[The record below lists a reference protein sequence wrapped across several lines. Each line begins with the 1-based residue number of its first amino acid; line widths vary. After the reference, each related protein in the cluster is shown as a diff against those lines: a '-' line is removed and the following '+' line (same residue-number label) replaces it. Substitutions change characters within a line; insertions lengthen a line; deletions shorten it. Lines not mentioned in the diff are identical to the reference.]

1 MKNQIFDTY
10 IVDGWIITM
19 TKSQYIN
26 AYKKTQ
32 QSSNSVTS
40 SHEIVRTLMKELVNS
55 MKKIVLDIQDE
66 KKRKKDQ
73 YLVDSVFEEK
83 YARNKSKNLSKSL
96 SIIYGLQT
104 SLDFDKALE
113 IANNLFQ
120 LYEYC
125 RHEIIK
131 GFSQNIDDGI
141 IKAIEVIK
149 QIMEGWEEIPS
160 LEK

>member
-1 MKNQIFDTY
+1 MNLN
-10 IVDGWIITM
+10 M
-19 TKSQYIN
+19 TNNQYIN

-32 QSSNSVTS
+32 QSTNAVTS
-40 SHEIVRTLMKELVNS
+40 SHEIVRALMKELLNS
-55 MKKIVLDIQDE
+55 MQKIVLDIQDE
-66 KKRKKDQ
+66 RKRKQDHSKIDK
-73 YLVDSVFEEK
+73 VFEEK
-83 YARNKSKNLSKSL
+83 NARHRSKNLSKSL

-131 GFSQNIDDGI
+131 GFSQKIEDGI
-141 IKAIEVIK
+141 VKAIDVIT
-149 QIMEGWEEIPS
+149 QILEGWEVLPS

>member
-1 MKNQIFDTY
+1 MTNNEY
-10 IVDGWIITM
+10 I
-19 TKSQYIN
+19 K

-32 QSSNSVTS
+32 QSTSAVTS
-40 SHEIVRTLMKELVNS
+40 SHEIVRTLMKELLNS
-55 MKKIVLDIQDE
+55 MQKIVLDIQDDR
-66 KKRKKDQ
+66 KRKQDTF
-73 YLVDSVFEEK
+73 LVDKVFEEK
-83 YARNKSKNLSKSL
+83 NARHRSKNLSKAL
-96 SIIYGLQT
+96 SILYGLQT

-131 GFSQNIDDGI
+131 GFSQKIEDGI
-141 IKAIEVIK
+141 IKAIDVVK

-160 LEK
+160 IEN

>member
-1 MKNQIFDTY
+1 
-10 IVDGWIITM
+10 M
-19 TKSQYIN
+19 TNNEYIN

-32 QSSNSVTS
+32 QSSNTETS

-55 MKKIVLDIQDE
+55 MQKIVLDIQDDRL
-66 KKRKKDQ
+66 KK
-73 YLVDSVFEEK
+73 VDRFTTDKAQEEK
-83 YARNKSKNLSKSL
+83 ITQNKSKNLSKSL

-125 RHEIIK
+125 RQQIIK
-131 GFSQNIDDGI
+131 GFSQKIEDGI
-141 IKAIEVIK
+141 IKAIDIIN
-149 QIMEGWEEIPS
+149 QIMEGWEEIPF
-160 LEK
+160 LERKDG

>member
-1 MKNQIFDTY
+1 
-10 IVDGWIITM
+10 M
-19 TKSQYIN
+19 TNNEYIN

-32 QSSNSVTS
+32 QSSNTETS

-55 MKKIVLDIQDE
+55 MQKIVLDIQDDRS
-66 KKRKKDQ
+66 KK
-73 YLVDSVFEEK
+73 VDKFTTDKAQEEK
-83 YARNKSKNLSKSL
+83 ITQNKSKNLSKSL

-125 RHEIIK
+125 RQEIIK
-131 GFSQNIDDGI
+131 GFSQKIEDGI
-141 IKAIEVIK
+141 IKAIDIIK

-160 LEK
+160 LERQDG

>member
-1 MKNQIFDTY
+1 MVNNEQL
-10 IVDGWIITM
+10 
-19 TKSQYIN
+19 N

-32 QSSNSVTS
+32 QSSTGVTS
-40 SHEIVRTLMKELVNS
+40 SYEIVRTLMKELVNS
-55 MKKIVLDIQDE
+55 MQKIVLDIQDE
-66 KKRKKDQ
+66 RKRKQDQ
-73 YLVDSVFEEK
+73 LYVDKAFEEK
-83 YARNKSKNLSKSL
+83 NAHHKSKNLSKSL

-125 RHEIIK
+125 RHEIIR
-131 GFSQNIDDGI
+131 GFSQKIEDGI
-141 IKAIEVIK
+141 LKAIDVVK

>member
-1 MKNQIFDTY
+1 MTNNEY
-10 IVDGWIITM
+10 I
-19 TKSQYIN
+19 K
-26 AYKKTQ
+26 AYQKTQ
-32 QSSNSVTS
+32 QSTNTVTS

-55 MKKIVLDIQDE
+55 MQKLVLDIQDDRARKADKFIADTAQDE
-66 KKRKKDQ
+66 KNIQK
-73 YLVDSVFEEK
+73 
-83 YARNKSKNLSKSL
+83 KSKNLSKSL

-125 RHEIIK
+125 RQEIIK
-131 GFSQNIDDGI
+131 GFSQKIEGGI
-141 IKAIEVIK
+141 IKAIDIIK

-160 LEK
+160 FERKDG

>member
-1 MKNQIFDTY
+1 
-10 IVDGWIITM
+10 M
-19 TKSQYIN
+19 TNSQYID

-32 QSSNSVTS
+32 QSSSAVTS

-66 KKRKKDQ
+66 RKRKQDQ
-73 YLVDSVFEEK
+73 LLVDKIFEEK
-83 YARNKSKNLSKSL
+83 NARQKSKNLSKSL

-125 RHEIIK
+125 RNEIIK
-131 GFSQNIDDGI
+131 GFSKKIEDGI
-141 IKAIEVIK
+141 VKAIDIII
-149 QIMEGWEEIPS
+149 QILEGWEEIPS
-160 LEK
+160 IEK

>member
-1 MKNQIFDTY
+1 
-10 IVDGWIITM
+10 M
-19 TKSQYIN
+19 TNNEYIN

-32 QSSNSVTS
+32 QSTNTVTS
-40 SHEIVRTLMKELVNS
+40 SHEIVRTLMKELLNS
-55 MKKIVLDIQDE
+55 MQKLVLDIQDDRARKADKFIADTVQDE
-66 KKRKKDQ
+66 KNIQK
-73 YLVDSVFEEK
+73 
-83 YARNKSKNLSKSL
+83 KSKNLSKSL

-125 RHEIIK
+125 RQEIIK
-131 GFSQNIDDGI
+131 GFSQKIEDGI
-141 IKAIEVIK
+141 IKAIDIIK

-160 LEK
+160 FERKDG

>member
-1 MKNQIFDTY
+1 MTNNEY
-10 IVDGWIITM
+10 I
-19 TKSQYIN
+19 K
-26 AYKKTQ
+26 AYQKTQ
-32 QSSNSVTS
+32 QSTNTVTS

-55 MKKIVLDIQDE
+55 MQKLVLDIQDDRTRKEDKFIADTSYDE
-66 KKRKKDQ
+66 KNTK
-73 YLVDSVFEEK
+73 
-83 YARNKSKNLSKSL
+83 NKSKNLSKSL

-125 RHEIIK
+125 RQEIIK
-131 GFSQNIDDGI
+131 GFSQKIEDGI
-141 IKAIEVIK
+141 LNAIDIIK

-160 LEK
+160 LERKDG

>member
-1 MKNQIFDTY
+1 MIN
-10 IVDGWIITM
+10 
-19 TKSQYIN
+19 SQYID

-40 SHEIVRTLMKELVNS
+40 SHEIVRILMKELINS
-55 MKKIVLDIQDE
+55 MQKIVLDIQDE
-66 KKRKKDQ
+66 RKMKQDHFSVDKD
-73 YLVDSVFEEK
+73 YTEK
-83 YARNKSKNLSKSL
+83 NVHQKSKNLTKSL

-125 RHEIIK
+125 RQEIIR
-131 GFSQNIDDGI
+131 GFSQKIEDGI

-160 LEK
+160 SEK

>member
-1 MKNQIFDTY
+1 MTNNHY
-10 IVDGWIITM
+10 ID
-19 TKSQYIN
+19 

-32 QSSNSVTS
+32 QSSNAVTS

-55 MKKIVLDIQDE
+55 MQKIVLDIQDDRR
-66 KKRKKDQ
+66 RKQDQ
-73 YLVDSVFEEK
+73 LLVDKVFEEK
-83 YARNKSKNLSKSL
+83 NTRHKSKNLSKSL

-113 IANNLFQ
+113 ISNNLFQ

-125 RHEIIK
+125 RQQIIK
-131 GFSQNIDDGI
+131 GFSQQIENGI
-141 IKAIEVIK
+141 IKAIDVIK

-160 LEK
+160 LNK

>member
-1 MKNQIFDTY
+1 
-10 IVDGWIITM
+10 M
-19 TKSQYIN
+19 TNNEYIN

-32 QSSNSVTS
+32 QSSNTETS

-55 MKKIVLDIQDE
+55 MQKIVLDIQDDRT
-66 KKRKKDQ
+66 KKIDKFTIDKAQ
-73 YLVDSVFEEK
+73 EEK
-83 YARNKSKNLSKSL
+83 ITQNKSKNLSKSL

-125 RHEIIK
+125 RQEIIK
-131 GFSQNIDDGI
+131 GFSQTIEDGI
-141 IKAIEVIK
+141 NKAIDIIK

-160 LEK
+160 FERKDG

>member
-1 MKNQIFDTY
+1 MINN
-10 IVDGWIITM
+10 
-19 TKSQYIN
+19 QYIN

-32 QSSNSVTS
+32 QSSNAVTS
-40 SHEIVRTLMKELVNS
+40 SHEIVKILMRELVNS
-55 MKKIVLDIQDE
+55 MYKIVLDIQDE
-66 KKRKKDQ
+66 RKRKIGSN
-73 YLVDSVFEEK
+73 LVDKVLEEK
-83 YARNKSKNLSKSL
+83 IARNKSKNFSKSL

-104 SLDFDKALE
+104 CLDFDKALE

-131 GFSQNIDDGI
+131 GFSQKVEDGI
-141 IKAIEVIK
+141 VKAIDIIK

-160 LEK
+160 KEK

>member
-1 MKNQIFDTY
+1 MTNNEY
-10 IVDGWIITM
+10 I
-19 TKSQYIN
+19 K

-32 QSSNSVTS
+32 QSASAVTS
-40 SHEIVRTLMKELVNS
+40 SHEIVRTLMKELLNS
-55 MKKIVLDIQDE
+55 MQKIVLDIQDDR
-66 KKRKKDQ
+66 KRKQDTF
-73 YLVDSVFEEK
+73 LVDKVFEEK
-83 YARNKSKNLSKSL
+83 NARHRSKNLSKAL
-96 SIIYGLQT
+96 SILYGLQT

-131 GFSQNIDDGI
+131 GFSQKIEDGI
-141 IKAIEVIK
+141 IKAIDVVK

-160 LEK
+160 IEN

>member
-1 MKNQIFDTY
+1 
-10 IVDGWIITM
+10 M
-19 TKSQYIN
+19 TNNEFIN

-32 QSSNSVTS
+32 QSSNTETS

-55 MKKIVLDIQDE
+55 MQKIVLDIQDDRS
-66 KKRKKDQ
+66 KKIDKFTIDKAQ
-73 YLVDSVFEEK
+73 EEK
-83 YARNKSKNLSKSL
+83 ITQNKSKNLSKSL

-125 RHEIIK
+125 RQEIIK
-131 GFSQNIDDGI
+131 GFSQKIEDGI
-141 IKAIEVIK
+141 IKAIDIIK

-160 LEK
+160 LERQDG

>member
-1 MKNQIFDTY
+1 MVN
-10 IVDGWIITM
+10 
-19 TKSQYIN
+19 SQYID
-26 AYKKTQ
+26 AYKKTE
-32 QSSNSVTS
+32 QSSNSVIS

-55 MKKIVLDIQDE
+55 MQKIVLDIQDE
-66 KKRKKDQ
+66 RKRKQDNFLPDKAFQ
-73 YLVDSVFEEK
+73 EK
-83 YARNKSKNLSKSL
+83 HARHKSKNLSKSL

-104 SLDFDKALE
+104 SLDFEKALD

-131 GFSQNIDDGI
+131 GFTQKIEDGI
-141 IKAIEVIK
+141 IKAIDVIK
-149 QIMEGWEEIPS
+149 QIMEGWVEIPS

>member
-1 MKNQIFDTY
+1 
-10 IVDGWIITM
+10 M
-19 TKSQYIN
+19 TNSQYIN
-26 AYKKTQ
+26 EYKKTQ

-40 SHEIVRTLMKELVNS
+40 SHEIIRILMKELVNS
-55 MKKIVLDIQDE
+55 MQKIVLDIQDQ
-66 KKRKKDQ
+66 RKKKYNQ
-73 YLVDSVFEEK
+73 ISVDKVFEEK
-83 YARNKSKNLSKSL
+83 NTRHKSKNLTKSL

-131 GFSQNIDDGI
+131 GFSQKIEDGI
-141 IKAIEVIK
+141 VKAIDVIK

-160 LEK
+160 LER